1 MGIKCGYKL
10 VGRREPDS
18 DCGLQIDL
26 RPPLVMAQN
35 PIFSRLRRAEKKGFY
50 LRMLQ
55 NPIFFAPAAR
65 YKGVNRKKHW
75 PAAGGNFWGF

>member
-1 MGIKCGYKL
+1 
-10 VGRREPDS
+10 
-18 DCGLQIDL
+18 
-26 RPPLVMAQN
+26 MAQN

-55 NPIFFAPAAR
+55 NHIFFAPAAR

-75 PAAGGNFWGF
+75 PAAGGKFWGFKSVFYKGGMAFKTGF